1 MKIKL
6 SHSAQIV
13 GARNKVDQHA
23 PGAEVETDDEQA
35 NRLIA
40 NGYAKEVKE
49 EVFFAGAGGAG
60 GSGSD
65 S

>member
-40 NGYAKEVKE
+40 NGYAKEVRDE
-49 EVFFAGAGGAG
+49 LETAPFVPLLTPGA
-60 GSGSD
+60 
-65 S
+65 